1 MANTTKGFPYPIDS
15 DDADVP
21 ADVQLLAEAIDAAPG
36 IASLSATQIAALSV
50 AEKWAGRIVWNQTT
64 NRLQQSN
71 GSSFTDLGSPL
82 STITPQHLGTAAVGT
97 STTVSREDHIH
108 AMPSATNVGAVATST
123 FTAKGD
129 ILAATGS
136 GVITRLPVGTNGQAL
151 LADSTQ
157 ASGLKW
163 ADPAALGNLDGG
175 DPTSVYGGTTNIDA
189 GGVS

>member
-82 STITPQHLGTAAVGT
+82 STITPQPLGTAAVGT